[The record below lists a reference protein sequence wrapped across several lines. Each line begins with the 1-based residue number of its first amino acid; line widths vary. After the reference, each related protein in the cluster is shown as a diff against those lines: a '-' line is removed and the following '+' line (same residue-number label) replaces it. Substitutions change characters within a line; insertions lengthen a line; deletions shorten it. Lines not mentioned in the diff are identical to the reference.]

1 MAKQPDERAVEIMA
15 EMDALIRSC
24 EQQIEQGQEFYR
36 ASGIDPEVLS
46 AAARNLPEDQR
57 RHIRAA
63 VERDMQDIE
72 EEVRQAKLAAD
83 HARSSAAR
91 PARKMRPMV

>member
-1 MAKQPDERAVEIMA
+1 MAKQPEERAVEIMA

-24 EQQIEQGQEFYR
+24 EQQIEQGREFYR

-46 AAARNLPEDQR
+46 AAAQNLPENR
-57 RHIRAA
+57 RREIQEA
-63 VERDMQDIE
+63 VDRDMREIE

-83 HARSSAAR
+83 HGRPSSGKAG
-91 PARKMRPMV
+91 RKMRPMI